1 MNRKGELTTWSNL
14 NGKLLYTIKQDPKY
28 QSQRHSCQEAL
39 VDYEV
44 FRSDAD
50 DITYTR
56 NFYEFEKSSINL
68 LRTSQK
74 IDDVALIDKEYEKRI
89 NISFSD
95 QDLRQKLA
103 EYNNPIPGKK
113 QSLADMIH
121 DDATEIG
128 EEVVDNARIEFD
140 VFHFKVMEMSTIEDH
155 YGFLEPNKCQQRF
168 HFFHKMIRPKGESFQ
183 SSDAFKAVQDLGEK

>member
-1 MNRKGELTTWSNL
+1 M

-74 IDDVALIDKEYEKRI
+74 IDDAALIDKEYEKRI
-89 NISFSD
+89 NMSFRD

-128 EEVVDNARIEFD
+128 EKVVDNARIEFD

-155 YGFLEPNKCQQRF
+155 YDFSLPNDSPKRFLEPNKCQQRF
-168 HFFHKMIRPKGESFQ
+168 HFFHKMIRPKEESFQ